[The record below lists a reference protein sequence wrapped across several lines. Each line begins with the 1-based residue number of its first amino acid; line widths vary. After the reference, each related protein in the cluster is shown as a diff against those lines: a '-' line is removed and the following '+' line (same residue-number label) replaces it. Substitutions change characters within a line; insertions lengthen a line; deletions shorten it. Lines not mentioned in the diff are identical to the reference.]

1 MKYKKQLFDKLRTRP
16 STKTV
21 FNQYSN
27 EDKKG
32 IIRLNNLK
40 LYLELLKPKI
50 ILIGEAPGY
59 NGCRWSGVPFTSE
72 YIMLSKNFHIF
83 RQSRGFQQS
92 STGKLK
98 KEISATIVWDTIKD
112 IIPLPLLWNIFPFH
126 PHKPANYSKN
136 RKPTAEET
144 EEGKKYL
151 GYITN
156 TYPNARLIAVGEVA
170 HKILKEL
177 NIAHSK
183 VRHPSH
189 GGKEK
194 FQKEIKELKSKII

>member
-1 MKYKKQLFDKLRTRP
+1 MKHKKELFDKLQTRK

-21 FNQYSN
+21 FNQYS
-27 EDKKG
+27 DKDPKG

-40 LYLELLKPKI
+40 LYLNLLKPEI
-50 ILIGEAPGY
+50 ILVGEAPSY
-59 NGCRWSGVPFTSE
+59 NGCRWSGIPFTSE
-72 YIMLSKNFHIF
+72 YIMLNRKFPLFNRS
-83 RQSRGFQQS
+83 QEFQQS

-98 KEISATIVWDTIKD
+98 KEISATIVWGTIKD
-112 IIPLPLLWNIFPFH
+112 MNPLPLLWNIFPFH

-151 GYITN
+151 EYITN
-156 TYPNARLIAVGEVA
+156 IYPNASLIAVGEVA
-170 HKILKEL
+170 HKRLKEF
-177 NIAHSK
+177 NIVHSK

-194 FQKEIKELKSKII
+194 FQKGIKELGHN